1 MEENGMPEKPSDR
14 TKYLQLE
21 VPFETK
27 PEKEINVI
35 AYAFDRG
42 GKLIGQAPLKDGVA
56 KVAVPEGQE
65 RRVRLFLAPAPTGG
79 KKQEPTLEMMERSR
93 AYEPVLKIGPKGDV
107 GKIEAIPDALSRYW
121 LLCRCR
127 VRGQVVRPVGVGGSS
142 HDFPVCHARVHICE
156 VDPLRWIIL
165 HLPDDLIFRVRDEL
179 LQEIIKPFPPN
190 PPDPPPFVFDP
201 GVIDPSPIAVAE
213 LNKSSRSKAVEEQLG
228 KLPVRRSTAAGRFVS
243 PGDIAGFDPQ
253 PDPPRPGDLVALNP
267 QPEPPG
273 SQLVREQISMR
284 PGDLA
289 SLNPQPLP
297 PRESMALAQ
306 LSQKTKTLLS
316 ASSATALRQGL
327 VANLDLIRP
336 YLCYWRWLWWRYR
349 CDEVAVVQT
358 DDQGHFDATIWYP
371 CFGDHPDLYF
381 WVEYSIG
388 GVWTTVYR
396 PPVPCNIHWNYPC
409 GSEVIIRI
417 TDPRVPPC
425 GDIPDLPGLQV
436 AILSIG
442 NGVSTSEIQAAAAG
456 ASEGLTTSGEP
467 FGGVL
472 EPHVFFSRTAL
483 FALNITHYR
492 WSYRRRTL
500 SDGTTATSDIWHAL
514 DHQVIRHYAVEDPV
528 TLALSFPAAQMGPD
542 PAFPGQNLCKIQPI
556 NPPAGAIDW
565 APMVD
570 AREDSATAFFLTH
583 LLAGGNAE
591 AGAGKYELKFELF
604 KNDGSL
610 VNLTDAGIK
619 LKVADVPAPFGPG
632 TVTTIAPT
640 EEHLIRDAAS
650 KVVAFR
656 MVVRVDNNA
665 CEAEINP
672 FSGTGL
678 VTDVDCGFIEYS
690 PGATINLSFKA
701 RHAHNFASF
710 SFTVYRGAGNY
721 VAEAGASGVVGS
733 SPINGFVRDPAS
745 VFTKTGIPVATM
757 LASGVP
763 PGQPP
768 CTKAAFAE
776 NLYVAASATD
786 GWSRLSYLDASG
798 VPNAF
803 ALEPSP

>member
-1 MEENGMPEKPSDR
+1 MPEKSSVR
-14 TKYLQLE
+14 TKCLQLE

-27 PEKEINVI
+27 PEEEVNVI
-35 AYAFDRG
+35 AYVFDRG
-42 GKLIGQAPLKDGVA
+42 GKLLGQAPLKDGVA
-56 KVAVPEGQE
+56 AVEVPEGQE
-65 RRVRLFLAPAPTGG
+65 RRVRVFLAPAPASA
-79 KKQEPTLEMMERSR
+79 KEQVPTLEMMERLR
-93 AYEPVLKIGPKGDV
+93 AYEPVLNIGPEGEL
-107 GKIEAIPDALSRYW
+107 GKIEAIPEVLSQYW
-121 LLCRCR
+121 FFCRCR

-156 VDPLRWIIL
+156 VDPLPWIIL

-201 GVIDPSPIAVAE
+201 GVIDPSPIAIAE
-213 LNKSSRSKAVEEQLG
+213 LNKSPRTTAAEVQLG
-228 KLPVRRSTAAGRFVS
+228 KLPTRRSTAATRFVS
-243 PGDIAGFDPQ
+243 PGDIAGFNPQ
-253 PDPPRPGDLVALNP
+253 PDPPRPGDLV
-267 QPEPPG
+267 G
-273 SQLVREQISMR
+273 
-284 PGDLA
+284 
-289 SLNPQPLP
+289 LNPQPLP
-297 PRESMALAQ
+297 PREPVALAQ
-306 LSQKTKTLLS
+306 LSQQTKTLLS
-316 ASSATALRQGL
+316 ASSATVLRQGL

-336 YLCYWRWLWWRYR
+336 YLCYWHWFWWRYR
-349 CDEVAVVQT
+349 CDEVAVVET
-358 DDQGHFDATIWYP
+358 DEQGHFDTTIWYP

-396 PPVPCNIHWNYPC
+396 PPVPCNIHWDYPC
-409 GSEVIIRI
+409 GSEVTIRI
-417 TDPRVPPC
+417 VDPRVPPC
-425 GDIPDLPGLQV
+425 DDIPDLPGLQV

-442 NGVSTSEIQAAAAG
+442 NGVSTSEIQASAAG

-492 WSYRRRTL
+492 WSYRRMTL
-500 SDGTTATSDIWHAL
+500 SDGTTATSDAWHAL

-528 TLALSFPAAQMGPD
+528 THALSFPAALMGPD
-542 PAFPGQNLCKIQPI
+542 PALPGQNLFQIQPI
-556 NPPAGAIDW
+556 NPPAGALDW
-565 APMVD
+565 APVD

-591 AGAGKYELKFELF
+591 AGAGKYELKLEFF
-604 KNDGSL
+604 KNNGSV
-610 VNLTDAGIK
+610 VNLTDAGIA
-619 LKVADVPAPFGPG
+619 LKVADVPAPFGAG
-632 TVTTIAPT
+632 TVTTVAPT

-665 CEAEINP
+665 CEAAINP
-672 FSGTGL
+672 FSGMGL
-678 VTDVDCGFIEYS
+678 VTDVDCGFIVYS
-690 PGATINLSFKA
+690 PGATLNLSFKA
-701 RHAHNFASF
+701 RHAHDFASF
-710 SFTVYRGAGNY
+710 SFTVYRGAGNN
-721 VAEAGASGVVGS
+721 VAEAGASGAVGS
-733 SPINGFVRDPAS
+733 SAINGFVRDPAS
-745 VFTKTGIPVATM
+745 VFTKINIPVTTM
-757 LASGVP
+757 LSSGVP
-763 PGQPP
+763 PDKTP

-776 NLYVAASATD
+776 NLYVAAAATD

-803 ALEPSP
+803 ALEPP